1 MAQQTIELILFRQLA
16 TLLSV
21 PVFLVDD
28 RGDLVFMNEAAEQ
41 LLGIRFDDLDEF
53 PFASWTTQF
62 AARAP
67 GGAPMKTED
76 LPLAQAVLH
85 RRPAHGTLRITGRDG
100 VDRTIETTAFPL
112 EGGRGRLLGA
122 VAMFWEHDA

>member
-41 LLGIRFDDLDEF
+41 LLGVRFDDLEAF
-53 PFASWTTQF
+53 PFETWTTQF
-62 AARAP
+62 RPRKAN
-67 GGAPMKTED
+67 GSPMQAED
-76 LPLAQAVLH
+76 LPLSRAVL
-85 RRPAHGTLRITGRDG
+85 RRHPDHGIVRITGHDG
-100 VDRTIETTAFPL
+100 VDRRLEITAFPL

-122 VAMFWEHDA
+122 VAMFWEVEG